1 MNNLLSTHELLQQIA
16 RIQHMEPGKLCVIRE
31 GPEGP
36 YYNLQCRENGKTL
49 TVYIP
54 RDQAEQVA
62 MRTANHQKFQEAV
75 SAEGGCERPRLG
87 GAKSDFGLLQG
98 ADYVHQRRWHR
109 GSHAQRGIGGAE
121 G

>member
-1 MNNLLSTHELLQQIA
+1 MLIYTIAMNNPLSTQELLQQIA
-16 RIQHMEPGKLCVIRE
+16 HIQRMEPGKLCVIRE

-62 MRTANHQKFQEAV
+62 MHTANHQKFQELVNQYAQQIIDQTR
-75 SAEGGCERPRLG
+75 AERLAGVKKKNHRPPSSWRKKK
-87 GAKSDFGLLQG
+87 KS
-98 ADYVHQRRWHR
+98 
-109 GSHAQRGIGGAE
+109 SS
-121 G
+121 

>member
-1 MNNLLSTHELLQQIA
+1 MNNPLSTHELLQQIA

-62 MRTANHQKFQEAV
+62 MHTANHQKFQELVNQYAQQIIDQTR
-75 SAEGGCERPRLG
+75 AERLAG
-87 GAKSDFGLLQG
+87 VKKKNHPSHSFWRKKKKS
-98 ADYVHQRRWHR
+98 
-109 GSHAQRGIGGAE
+109 SS
-121 G
+121 